1 MIQHF
6 QELTTN
12 EIDKMVNSITLITIL
27 IAGADG
33 KIDKEEKDWSQ
44 KIAKIRTYSNPD
56 VLHDF
61 YVQVGRNYSSK
72 LNQLI
77 DDLPSDTDY
86 RNQKISK
93 ELNELNDIFPKLE
106 IHYAATL
113 YQSLVSFAKHVA
125 KASGGFLGIGSISKH
140 EKKWIDLP
148 MITPVIA
155 PEENEDEVNS

>member
-6 QELTTN
+6 QGLKKE
-12 EIDKMVNSITLITIL
+12 EIQKMVDSISLITIL

-33 KIDKEEKDWSQ
+33 KIDNEEKEWSA

-61 YVQVGRNYSSK
+61 YVEVGRNYSSK
-72 LNQLI
+72 LDLLI
-77 DDLPSDTDY
+77 DDLPNDTDE
-86 RNQKISK
+86 RNQIISSQLK
-93 ELNELNDIFPKLE
+93 ELNDVFPKLE
-106 IHYAATL
+106 IHYAAIL

-125 KASGGFLGIGSISKH
+125 KASGGFLGIGSISKF

-155 PEENEDEVNS
+155 PEEDEEI

>member
-6 QELTTN
+6 QELKTN
-12 EIDKMVNSITLITIL
+12 EIEKMVDSITYITIL

-33 KIDKEEKDWSQ
+33 KIDKEEKEWSQ

-61 YVQVGRNYSSK
+61 YVQVGRNFSTK

-77 DDLPSDTDY
+77 DDLPTGTDY
-86 RNQKISK
+86 RNQMIAEKLS
-93 ELNELNDIFPKLE
+93 ELNDVFPKLE

-125 KASGGFLGIGSISKH
+125 KASGGFLGIGSISKD

-155 PEENEDEVNS
+155 PEKEEEF